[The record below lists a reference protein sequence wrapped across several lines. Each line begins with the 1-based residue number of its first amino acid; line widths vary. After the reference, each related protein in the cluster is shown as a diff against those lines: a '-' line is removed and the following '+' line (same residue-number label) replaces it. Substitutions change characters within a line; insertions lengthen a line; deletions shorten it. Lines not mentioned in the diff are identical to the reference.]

1 MRFQTFLPCLAALS
15 LAACG
20 SEVPT
25 AYEDTSS
32 TISLDAQS
40 SEAFPKILPLP
51 NGFQPEGI
59 AIGTGTEFFVGSF
72 SLGAVYRG
80 DLRTGQGEVLVPP
93 DPGTRQVVG
102 LSYDPR
108 SDQLFA
114 AGGFLGTATV
124 FDGSTG
130 ATKATYALS
139 TPCGAVPCTMVNDAV
154 VTRDA
159 VYFTDLFR
167 PVIYRLPLG
176 AGGELLDEAVPV
188 ELPLTGDFVFD
199 PVCPIFPYP
208 ANANGIDAT
217 PDGKH
222 LVIVNLCTG
231 QLYRVD
237 PTSGH
242 ASWIDLGGD
251 ALPYGDGI
259 LLDGHELFVVQN
271 FFNQI
276 AVVELAP
283 DLARGVVARVITDP
297 NLRIPSTIA
306 EFGSALYAVNARFDV
321 ADPTVPNPTVEFE
334 VVRVDKR

>member
-1 MRFQTFLPCLAALS
+1 MRTHLLLLGLAAMI

-20 SEVPT
+20 QDVPT
-25 AYEDTSS
+25 AADETNA
-32 TISLDAQS
+32 TISLAAQS
-40 SEAFPKILPLP
+40 AETFPKILPLP

-59 AIGTGTEFFVGSF
+59 AIGKGTEYFVGSF
-72 SLGAVYRG
+72 SLGAVYKG
-80 DLRTGQGEVLVPP
+80 DLRTGEGQILVAP
-93 DPGTRQVVG
+93 DPGSRMVIG

-130 ATKATYALS
+130 AVKATYSLS
-139 TPCGAVPCTMVNDAV
+139 TPCADVLCTMVNDAV

-167 PVIYRLPLG
+167 PAIYRIPLG
-176 AGGELLDEAVPV
+176 PGGELLQGAVP
-188 ELPLTGDFVFD
+188 EEIPLGGDFVFT
-199 PVCPIFPYP
+199 PVCTVFPYP

-217 PDGKH
+217 PDGRH

-242 ASWIDLGGD
+242 ASRIDLGGD
-251 ALPYGDGI
+251 ALFLGDGI

-271 FFNQI
+271 LLNQI

-283 DLARGVVARVITDP
+283 DLTRGVVARVITDADF
-297 NLRIPSTIA
+297 RVPSTIA
-306 EFGSALYAVNARFDV
+306 EFGNALYAVNARFDV
-321 ADPTVPNPTVEFE
+321 ADPTVPNPDVEFE
-334 VVRVDKR
+334 VVRVEKR

>member
-1 MRFQTFLPCLAALS
+1 MKSHFLVACLAVPLV
-15 LAACG
+15 AACDQR
-20 SEVPT
+20 VPT
-25 AYEDTSS
+25 AYDDTSP
-32 TISLDAQS
+32 TISLTSQS
-40 SEAFPKILPLP
+40 AVAFPEILPLP
-51 NGFQPEGI
+51 TGFQPEGI
-59 AIGTGTEFFVGSF
+59 AIGKGTEFFVGSI
-72 SLGAVYRG
+72 SLGAVYKG
-80 DLRTGQGEVLVPP
+80 DLRTGRGEVLVAP
-93 DPGTRQVVG
+93 DPGYRQVIG

-130 ATKATYALS
+130 ATKATYSLA

-167 PVIYRLPLG
+167 SAIYRLPLG
-176 AGGELLDEAVPV
+176 PGGELLDEAVPV

-242 ASWIDLGGD
+242 ASRIDIGGD

-297 NLRIPSTIA
+297 ALRIPSTIA
-306 EFGSALYAVNARFDV
+306 EFGNALYAVNARFDV

-334 VVRVDKR
+334 VVRMDKR